1 MRKMGAC
8 AGKPKDQTSSPKG
21 GAETKKGKNESSG
34 HSGADKVSEKDI
46 NVKVEEKISV
56 GQDISNQS
64 VEDIYN
70 VGDELGRGAFSVV
83 RRGIKKTSGEKVAL
97 KFIEKKFVKKKHI
110 EQLRR
115 EIDIMQKVS
124 HPNVLAL
131 KGIHENDTHLT
142 LVMELVD
149 GGELFYKIV
158 DRGSFTEKDAR
169 NVVRQVCKGV
179 AYLHSMGIAH
189 RDLKP
194 ENLLCDGDGDNM
206 TIKIADFGLSKIFG
220 DGEMLETSCGTPDYV
235 APEVLTGSAYDNAV
249 DMWSVGVITYILLCG
264 FPPFYAPSQ
273 NVLFEKILSADYDFP
288 DPEWTHVSDAAKN
301 FIRHLIIKDPEN
313 RYTAEKALE
322 DPWLAGAD
330 SVQQQDLH
338 SNFAEKMKK
347 YNEARR
353 NAQPM

>member
-1 MRKMGAC
+1 MGAC
-8 AGKPKDQTSSPKG
+8 AGKSAQPKNS
-21 GAETKKGKNESSG
+21 AETHKAQKPANNQPSASSG
-34 HSGADKVSEKDI
+34 QSKITEKEID
-46 NVKVEEKISV
+46 VKAEEKIAQ
-56 GQDISNQS
+56 QDIANGN
-64 VEDIYN
+64 VEDMYTI
-70 VGDELGRGAFSVV
+70 GEELGRGAFSVV
-83 RRGIKKTSGEKVAL
+83 RRGTKKGSSDKVAL

-115 EIDIMQKVS
+115 EIDIMQKVD
-124 HPNVLAL
+124 HKNVLAL

-169 NVVRQVCKGV
+169 NVVRQVCRGV
-179 AYLHSMGIAH
+179 AYLHSMAIAH

-194 ENLLCDGDGDNM
+194 ENLLCDGEGDSM

-220 DGEMLETSCGTPDYV
+220 EGETLETSCGTPDYV

-301 FIRHLIIKDPEN
+301 FIRHLIVKEPDA
-313 RYTAEKALE
+313 RYSAAAALE
-322 DPWLAGAD
+322 DPWLAGTD
-330 SVQQQDLH
+330 NVQQQDLH

-347 YNEARR
+347 YNETRR
-353 NAQPM
+353 KEQPV

>member
-1 MRKMGAC
+1 MGAC
-8 AGKPKDQTSSPKG
+8 AGKPKQANSG
-21 GAETKKGKNESSG
+21 GEGQKKNDSAPAAGGRGN
-34 HSGADKVSEKDI
+34 DRVNEKDI
-46 NVKVEEKISV
+46 NVKTEEKISQ
-56 GQDISNQS
+56 GQDTANQS
-64 VEDIYN
+64 VEDVYV

-83 RRGIKKTSGEKVAL
+83 RRGTKKGTNERLAL

-115 EIDIMQKVS
+115 EIDIMQKVD
-124 HPNVLAL
+124 HTNVLAL
-131 KGIHENDTHLT
+131 KGIHENDMHLT

-179 AYLHSMGIAH
+179 AYLHAMGIAH

-194 ENLLCDGDGDNM
+194 ENLLCDGEGENM
-206 TIKIADFGLSKIFG
+206 VIKIADFGLSKIFG
-220 DGEMLETSCGTPDYV
+220 EGEMLETSCGTPDYV

-273 NVLFEKILSADYDFP
+273 NVLFEKILAADYDFP

-322 DPWLAGAD
+322 DPWLVGAD
-330 SVQQQDLH
+330 SAQQQADLH

-353 NAQPM
+353 NAPTTS

>member
-1 MRKMGAC
+1 MGAC
-8 AGKPKDQTSSPKG
+8 AGKPSKHQAPQQETQKKPQQESADAGKATNTTDKEAELIKDATI
-21 GAETKKGKNESSG
+21 T
-34 HSGADKVSEKDI
+34 KDI
-46 NVKVEEKISV
+46 SQASV
-56 GQDISNQS
+56 D
-64 VEDIYN
+64 DTYA

-83 RRGIKKTSGEKVAL
+83 RRGVKKGGTGEKVAL

-115 EIDIMQKVS
+115 EIDIMQKVN
-124 HPNVLAL
+124 HTNVLAL

-169 NVVRQVCKGV
+169 NVVRQVCRGV

-220 DGEMLETSCGTPDYV
+220 EGETLETSCGTPDYV

-288 DPEWTHVSDAAKN
+288 DPEWTHVSEAAKN
-301 FIRHLIIKDPEN
+301 FIRHLIVKEPEA
-313 RYTAEKALE
+313 RYSAAAALE
-322 DPWLAGAD
+322 DPWLVGD
-330 SVQQQDLH
+330 VVQQQDLH

-353 NAQPM
+353 NVQPV

>member
-1 MRKMGAC
+1 MGAC
-8 AGKPKDQTSSPKG
+8 AGKNVSKQAPP
-21 GAETKKGKNESSG
+21 ETQKKPQPESVDTNKGKI
-34 HSGADKVSEKDI
+34 SEKEID
-46 NVKVEEKISV
+46 VKAEEKISV
-56 GQDISNQS
+56 GQDISQAN
-64 VEDIYN
+64 VDDIYN

-83 RRGIKKTSGEKVAL
+83 RRGVKKGTSEKVAL

-115 EIDIMQKVS
+115 EIDIMQKVN
-124 HPNVLAL
+124 HTNVLAL

-169 NVVRQVCKGV
+169 NVVAQVCRGV

-194 ENLLCDGDGDNM
+194 ENLLCDGEGENM

-220 DGEMLETSCGTPDYV
+220 EGETLETSCGTPDYV

-288 DPEWTHVSDAAKN
+288 DPEWTHVSEAAKN
-301 FIRHLIIKDPEN
+301 FIRHLIVKEPEA
-313 RYTAEKALE
+313 RYSAASALE
-322 DPWLAGAD
+322 DPWLAGD

-353 NAQPM
+353 NVQPV